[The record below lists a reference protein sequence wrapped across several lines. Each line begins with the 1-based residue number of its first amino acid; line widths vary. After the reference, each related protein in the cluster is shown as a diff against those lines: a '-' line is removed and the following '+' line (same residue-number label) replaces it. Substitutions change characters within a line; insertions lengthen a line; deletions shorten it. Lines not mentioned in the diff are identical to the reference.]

1 MFDPLISNL
10 NCSSDMNFFVVV
22 RQYFVTWTVGGLFVP
37 LSVGLNFKV
46 LSLFLFLLFQIMFRN
61 ITLNMYW

>member
-10 NCSSDMNFFVVV
+10 NCSSGMIFFVVV
-22 RQYFVTWTVGGLFVP
+22 RQYFVTWMVAFFVP

-46 LSLFLFLLFQIMFRN
+46 LSLFLFLFFSELCLEI
-61 ITLNMYW
+61 LH